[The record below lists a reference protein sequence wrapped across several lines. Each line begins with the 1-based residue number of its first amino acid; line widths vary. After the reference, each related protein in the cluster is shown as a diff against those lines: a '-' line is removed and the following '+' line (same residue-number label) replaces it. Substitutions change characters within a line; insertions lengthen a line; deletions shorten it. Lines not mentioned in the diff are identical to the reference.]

1 MPILLFDNI
10 NRSSPLIAN
19 RQILGSSFHRMG
31 QVVRRKCAVIQKAS
45 YEVDLDPF
53 VTKNLDLFVD
63 ECKEKRMELSNSL
76 KPWIPSCKYQIN
88 IANRGNTKAKVIVGI
103 LDKDTNM
110 VIRQYTSV
118 SASFAVTEFLSNLG
132 HASEVETSN
141 KQKIREYIRAMQ
153 VDPSLTLFGYRWLYM
168 DNIRSGKFKLSAK
181 VADAIIQ
188 KQCKISK
195 AVLEEY
201 SSIEDAHK
209 SWLNALSKCVGVTES
224 IGEDKSVEYFQ
235 KCYLDGGDSLDA
247 QEWVRIKK
255 ETICQLISDVG
266 QSASEVS
273 KPSGDTSH
281 KVDESTSIGVLGTES
296 NQGAVKSMDKPVAN
310 LSEALATQQDA
321 SSTIL
326 TTHPPSNV
334 PGAISNENPNG
345 DVSHKLD
352 EPTSIDVLGTESN
365 QGAATSLDKV
375 IACSSEASP
384 TRQDTPATAFDNV
397 PPSNVPGANVEL
409 VGSSVSS
416 RASVLQSQ
424 ECSAVSGTSLFSQR
438 TSAAEVA
445 SDKTSQRTATAD
457 DVTKSQETRL
467 SENLALNTDPVPQPA
482 SLQNTDDITMD
493 EITET
498 NVGQRDTVTTTDEI
512 KNEES
517 VRAPASTTL
526 EGSTSDSVTAI
537 KVENGNEGDDIT
549 MNEVTGTNVGERD
562 TVMTDGIKNDE
573 VVRAPASV
581 VEDSTNDGVTT
592 IKVEDGD
599 DNIDESASSID
610 VAQSRQPVLENRDEV
625 SHILVPDPLTSAAKN
640 VSTRNEILADENASE
655 RETMVQT
662 ATKIEDIQ
670 SAPLPYEPISEP
682 VAETEVKI
690 ESLQT
695 ALAINTIEAKND
707 GVATDASNIY
717 ASEMEAPNYFARTTD
732 AAKGTASVETKHG
745 FSLEFNDVQKNE
757 EVPEPPYRFQSPSLS
772 IGSSRPSAIEVDLA
786 SVLLD
791 FSRSVGSPASASASK
806 KRSSD
811 GEEDVASKK
820 QRQE

>member
-1 MPILLFDNI
+1 
-10 NRSSPLIAN
+10 
-19 RQILGSSFHRMG
+19 MG

-45 YEVDLDPF
+45 YEADLDPF
-53 VTKNLDLFVD
+53 VTKNIDLFVD

-118 SASFAVTEFLSNLG
+118 AASFTVAEFLTNLG

-195 AVLEEY
+195 AILEEY

-209 SWLNALSKCVGVTES
+209 SWLNALSKCVGATES
-224 IGEDKSVEYFQ
+224 ICEDKSIEYFK
-235 KCYLDGGDSLDA
+235 KCYLDGGDSVDA

-273 KPSGDTSH
+273 KASGDTLH
-281 KVDESTSIGVLGTES
+281 AVDESTSIGVLGTTS
-296 NQGAVKSMDKPVAN
+296 YQGAVKSVDKPVAN
-310 LSEALATQQDA
+310 LSEASATQQEA

-326 TTHPPSNV
+326 TTHPPS
-334 PGAISNENPNG
+334 
-345 DVSHKLD
+345 
-352 EPTSIDVLGTESN
+352 
-365 QGAATSLDKV
+365 
-375 IACSSEASP
+375 
-384 TRQDTPATAFDNV
+384 
-397 PPSNVPGANVEL
+397 
-409 VGSSVSS
+409 
-416 RASVLQSQ
+416 
-424 ECSAVSGTSLFSQR
+424 GTSLFSQT

-445 SDKTSQRTATAD
+445 SDKISQRTATTN
-457 DVTKSQETRL
+457 DVTKSQETHL
-467 SENLALNTDPVPQPA
+467 SDNLALNTDPVPQPA
-482 SLQNTDDITMD
+482 SLQNSDDITMD
-493 EITET
+493 ELAET
-498 NVGQRDTVTTTDEI
+498 NVGQRDTVTTDEI
-512 KNEES
+512 KNEEA
-517 VRAPASTTL
+517 VRAPASTSL
-526 EGSTSDSVTAI
+526 EGSTSDSVNAI
-537 KVENGNEGDDIT
+537 QVENGNTTMHEIT
-549 MNEVTGTNVGERD
+549 ETNVGERD
-562 TVMTDGIKNDE
+562 TVMTDGIKNE
-573 VVRAPASV
+573 AVARASASA

-592 IKVEDGD
+592 IIVEDEN
-599 DNIDESASSID
+599 DNIDKSASSID
-610 VAQSRQPVLENRDEV
+610 VAQSRQSILENRAEV
-625 SHILVPDPLTSAAKN
+625 AHILVLDPLTSTAKN
-640 VSTRNEILADENASE
+640 ISTRNEILAGENANE

-662 ATKIEDIQ
+662 ATKVEDIQ
-670 SAPLPYEPISEP
+670 SAPLPSEPISEP
-682 VAETEVKI
+682 DAVAEIKI
-690 ESLQT
+690 ESFQT
-695 ALAINTIEAKND
+695 ALATNTIEAKND
-707 GVATDASNIY
+707 GVATDASNMY
-717 ASEMEAPNYFARTTD
+717 AIEIEAPNYFARTTD

-745 FSLEFNDVQKNE
+745 FSLEFNDAQKDE

-772 IGSSRPSAIEVDLA
+772 TGSSRPSAIEVDLA

-791 FSRSVGSPASASASK
+791 FSRSVGSPASASVSK